1 MAPLASPTPGADP
14 GADPAPGT
22 VVYGTGR
29 GTGLLAA
36 VILGSAIAFLDSTVV
51 TVALPTIGR
60 ELDASFGQLQWVV
73 TGYTLTLAAFIL
85 VGGSLGDRLGR
96 RRVYVWGIAGF
107 AVTSLLCAL
116 APTADALVA
125 ARVLQGVA
133 GALLTPGSLAVIQ
146 ASFRPQDRGRAIGA
160 WAGIGAIAPALG
172 PPLGGWLSEV
182 DWRLVFLINLPIA
195 AIALVLTAR
204 FVPESRDASSSGR
217 LDTTGA
223 VLGVLALGGLT
234 VALVGA
240 GGGGDGAVLSAVV
253 PVAAAVA
260 VLTGA
265 GFVWWEKRTAQPM
278 VPPSLWSN
286 RTFTVANLLTLTVYA
301 ALSGLFFFL
310 ALQLQTTLGYRPVLA
325 GAAALPSSVL
335 LLLLSSR
342 AGALA
347 TRTGHRFPL
356 LVGPLVAALGVGLLA
371 FVSAGDSYRLHVL
384 PGVMLFGAGMALL
397 VAPLTT
403 TVLAAAPDRLSG
415 TASGVNNAV
424 SRAGGL
430 VAVAALPSLVG
441 LGAQDYADPAALT
454 DGYRAAMLGCA
465 GLLVAGGLSALALPR
480 RYADCT
486 PGRSAGR
493 EGSPLGALSPSRPSP
508 PGRPPA

>member
-1 MAPLASPTPGADP
+1 M
-14 GADPAPGT
+14 
-22 VVYGTGR
+22 VYGSRR
-29 GTGLLAA
+29 GNGLLGA
-36 VILGSAIAFLDSTVV
+36 VVLGSAVAFLDSTVV
-51 TVALPTIGR
+51 NVALPTIGR
-60 ELDASFGQLQWVV
+60 ELDASFAQLQWVV

-107 AVTSLLCAL
+107 AGTSLLCAL

-146 ASFRPQDRGRAIGA
+146 SSFRPEDRGRAIGT
-160 WAGIGAIAPALG
+160 WAGVGAVAPALG
-172 PPLGGWLSEV
+172 PPLGGWLAEV
-182 DWRLVFLINLPIA
+182 DWRLVFLVNLPIA
-195 AIALVLTAR
+195 ALALVLTVR
-204 FVPESRDASSSGR
+204 FVPESRDASAHGR
-217 LDTTGA
+217 LDAGGA
-223 VLGVLALGGLT
+223 VLGVLALAGLT

-240 GGGGDGAVLSAVV
+240 GGGEGGGVLAAVV
-253 PVAAAVA
+253 PAGWVVA
-260 VLTGA
+260 VLAGA
-265 GFVWWEKRTAQPM
+265 GFVWWERRAAAPM
-278 VPPSLWSN
+278 VPPSLWAS
-286 RTFTVANLLTLTVYA
+286 RTFTVANLLTLVVYA

-310 ALQLQTTLGYRPVLA
+310 ALQLQTSLGYRPVLA

-342 AGALA
+342 AGDLA
-347 TRTGHRFPL
+347 TRTGPRVPL
-356 LVGPLVAALGVGLLA
+356 LVGPLVAAAGVALLSS
-371 FVSAGDSYRLHVL
+371 VSAGDSYLLHVL
-384 PGVMLFGAGMALL
+384 PGVLLFGAGLALL

-430 VAVAALPSLVG
+430 VAVAALPALVG
-441 LGAQDYADPAALT
+441 LGAQEYADPEALT
-454 DGYRAAMLGCA
+454 AGYRAALLVCA

-480 RYADCT
+480 RYADCAP
-486 PGRSAGR
+486 PG
-493 EGSPLGALSPSRPSP
+493 GARTSSG
-508 PGRPPA
+508 PGRP

>member
-1 MAPLASPTPGADP
+1 MASLGSPVPGI
-14 GADPAPGT
+14 DPAPGT
-22 VVYGTGR
+22 VAYGTAR

-36 VILGSAIAFLDSTVV
+36 VVLGSGIAFLDSTVV

-60 ELDASFGQLQWVV
+60 ELDASFAQLQWVV

-107 AVTSLLCAL
+107 AVTSLLCAV

-146 ASFRPQDRGRAIGA
+146 ASFREEDRGRAIGA

-172 PPLGGWLSEV
+172 PPLGGWLSEL

-195 AIALVLTAR
+195 AVALVLTAR
-204 FVPESRDASSSGR
+204 FVPESKGAAAFGR
-217 LDTTGA
+217 LDVTGA
-223 VLGVLALGGLT
+223 ALGVLALGGLT

-240 GGGGDGAVLSAVV
+240 GGGEGGAAVLRAVV
-253 PVAAAVA
+253 PVGAVVA
-260 VLTGA
+260 VLAGA
-265 GFVWWEKRTAQPM
+265 GFVWWERRTAEPM
-278 VPPSLWSN
+278 VPPSLWAN
-286 RTFTVANLLTLTVYA
+286 RTFTVANLLTLAVYA
-301 ALSGLFFFL
+301 GLSGLFFFL

-325 GAAALPSSVL
+325 GAAALPSSVML
-335 LLLLSSR
+335 LLFSSR
-342 AGALA
+342 AGALG
-347 TRTGHRFPL
+347 TRTGPRFPL

-371 FVSAGDSYRLHVL
+371 FVSAGDSYLLHVL
-384 PGVMLFGAGMALL
+384 PGVLLFGAGLALL

-403 TVLAAAPDRLSG
+403 TVLAAAPDRLTG

-430 VAVAALPSLVG
+430 VAVAALPALVG
-441 LGAQDYADPAALT
+441 LGAQEYADPDALT
-454 DGYRAAMLGCA
+454 AGYRAALLVCA

-480 RYADCT
+480 RYADC
-486 PGRSAGR
+486 A
-493 EGSPLGALSPSRPSP
+493 P
-508 PGRPPA
+508 PG

>member
-1 MAPLASPTPGADP
+1 MTTTQPGSRPLDAA
-14 GADPAPGT
+14 AGT
-22 VVYGTGR
+22 VVYGSAR

-36 VILGSAIAFLDSTVV
+36 VVLGSGIAFLDSTVV
-51 TVALPTIGR
+51 NVALPTIGR
-60 ELDASFGQLQWVV
+60 DLGASFAQLQWVV
-73 TGYTLTLAAFIL
+73 TGYTLALAAFIL

-146 ASFRPQDRGRAIGA
+146 SSFRPQDRGRAIGT
-160 WAGIGAIAPALG
+160 WAGVGAVAPALG
-172 PPLGGWLSEV
+172 PPLGGWLAEV
-182 DWRLVFLINLPIA
+182 DWRLVFLVNLPLA
-195 AIALVLTAR
+195 ALALVLTVR
-204 FVPESRDASSSGR
+204 FVPESRDATSDGP
-217 LDTTGA
+217 LDVAGA

-234 VALVGA
+234 AALVGT
-240 GGGGDGAVLSAVV
+240 GGGEGGAVLQAVV
-253 PVAAAVA
+253 PAGAVVA
-260 VLTGA
+260 VVAGA
-265 GFVWWEKRTAQPM
+265 GFVWWERRARRPM
-278 VPPSLWSN
+278 VPPSLWSS
-286 RTFTVANLLTLTVYA
+286 RTFTVANLLTLAVYA

-310 ALQLQTTLGYRPVLA
+310 ALQLQTSLGYRPVLA

-342 AGALA
+342 AGDLA
-347 TRTGHRFPL
+347 TRTGPRLLL
-356 LVGPLVAALGVGLLA
+356 LVGPLVAAVGVALLA
-371 FVSAGDSYRLHVL
+371 PLSAGDSYLLHVL
-384 PGVMLFGAGMALL
+384 PGVLLFGLGLALL

-403 TVLAAAPDRLSG
+403 TVLAAAPDRLTG

-441 LGAQDYADPAALT
+441 LGAQEYADADALT
-454 DGYRAAMLGCA
+454 DGYRAAMLVCA
-465 GLLVAGGLSALALPR
+465 GLLVLGGLSALALPR
-480 RYADCT
+480 RYADCAPRDERTDGRTGAGT
-486 PGRSAGR
+486 PA
-493 EGSPLGALSPSRPSP
+493 P
-508 PGRPPA
+508 

>member
-1 MAPLASPTPGADP
+1 MRVSAALPRPTPDA
-14 GADPAPGT
+14 ASGT
-22 VVYGTGR
+22 DAGSVAYGSRR
-29 GTGLLAA
+29 GTGLLTA

-51 TVALPTIGR
+51 NVALPTIGR

-107 AVTSLLCAL
+107 AATSLLCAL

-160 WAGIGAIAPALG
+160 WAGVGAIAPALG
-172 PPLGGWLSEV
+172 PPLGGWLAEV
-182 DWRLVFLINLPIA
+182 DWRLVFLINIPVA
-195 AIALVLTAR
+195 AVALVLTAR
-204 FVPESRDASSSGR
+204 FVPESRDATATGR
-217 LDTTGA
+217 LDLGGA
-223 VLGVLALGGLT
+223 VLGVLALAGLT

-240 GGGGDGAVLSAVV
+240 GGPGETGGSEGSGDALLQAAVPVGAV
-253 PVAAAVA
+253 VALLA
-260 VLTGA
+260 GA
-265 GFVWWEKRTAQPM
+265 GFVVWERRVPSPM
-278 VPPSLWSN
+278 VPPSLWAS
-286 RTFTVANLLTLTVYA
+286 RTFTIANLLTLAVYA

-310 ALQLQTTLGYRPVLA
+310 ALQLQTSLGYRPVLA
-325 GAAALPSSVL
+325 GAAALPSSL
-335 LLLLSSR
+335 MLLLLSSR
-342 AGALA
+342 AGGLA
-347 TRTGHRFPL
+347 TRTGPRFPL
-356 LVGPLVAALGVGLLA
+356 LVGPLVAAVGVALLA
-371 FVSAGDSYRLHVL
+371 FVSAGDSYLLHVL
-384 PGVMLFGAGMALL
+384 PGVLLFGVGLALL

-403 TVLAAAPDRLSG
+403 TVLAAAPDRLTG

-441 LGAQDYADPAALT
+441 LAAQDYADPAALT
-454 DGYRAAMLGCA
+454 DGYRTALLVCA

-480 RYADCT
+480 RLEDCA
-486 PGRSAGR
+486 PGG
-493 EGSPLGALSPSRPSP
+493 
-508 PGRPPA
+508 

>member
-1 MAPLASPTPGADP
+1 MASLGSPVPGI
-14 GADPAPGT
+14 DPAPGT
-22 VVYGTGR
+22 VVYGTAR

-36 VILGSAIAFLDSTVV
+36 VVLGTAIAFLDSTVV
-51 TVALPTIGR
+51 TVALPSIGR
-60 ELDASFGQLQWVV
+60 ELDASFAQLQWVV
-73 TGYTLTLAAFIL
+73 TGYTLTLAALIL
-85 VGGSLGDRLGR
+85 LGGSLGDRLGR

-133 GALLTPGSLAVIQ
+133 GALLTPGSLAVIH
-146 ASFRPQDRGRAIGA
+146 ASFRPEDRGRAIGA
-160 WAGIGAIAPALG
+160 WAGISAIAPALG
-172 PPLGGWLSEV
+172 PPLGGWLSEL

-195 AIALVLTAR
+195 AVALVLTAR
-204 FVPESRDASSSGR
+204 FVPESRDLGSSGR
-217 LDTTGA
+217 LDVTGA
-223 VLGVLALGGLT
+223 VLGVLSLGGLT
-234 VALVGA
+234 VALVEA
-240 GGGGDGAVLSAVV
+240 GGGQGGAVPSAVV
-253 PVAAAVA
+253 PVGAVVA
-260 VLTGA
+260 VLTGV
-265 GFVWWEKRTAQPM
+265 GFVWWERRTAHPM
-278 VPPSLWSN
+278 IPPSLWRS
-286 RTFTVANLLTLTVYA
+286 RTFTVANLLTFAVYA

-325 GAAALPSSVL
+325 GAAALPSSVM

-342 AGALA
+342 AGALT
-347 TRTGHRFPL
+347 TRTGPRFPL
-356 LVGPLVAALGVGLLA
+356 LVGPLVAAVGVGLLA
-371 FVSAGDSYRLHVL
+371 FVSAGDSYLLHVL
-384 PGVMLFGAGMALL
+384 PGVLLFGAGLALL

-454 DGYRAAMLGCA
+454 DGYRAALLGCA
-465 GLLVAGGLSALALPR
+465 GLLALGGLSALALPR
-480 RYADCT
+480 RYAGCA
-486 PGRSAGR
+486 PAGPA
-493 EGSPLGALSPSRPSP
+493 GP
-508 PGRPPA
+508 P